1 MNDRTTYSAWMLSF
15 LAGGLAGA
23 SVALLLAPQS
33 GQDTR
38 DALRRKLRETDA
50 SARGM
55 KDRVVRRGE
64 EIRVEA
70 TRRVGAAA
78 SALAGNGAGEVPS
91 V

>member
-1 MNDRTTYSAWMLSF
+1 MNDRTAYSTWMLSF

-33 GQDTR
+33 GKATR
-38 DALRRKLRETDA
+38 ESMRRKLRETDA
-50 SARGM
+50 SARAL

-70 TRRVGAAA
+70 AKRVGEAA
-78 SALAGNGAGEVPS
+78 SALSGNGADGLV